1 MRFQGILRRDG
12 NLWLAEVPVFDALTQ
27 GRSRKGALAMVADWF
42 ITMVDRKGFT
52 VEVEAVGRETFEVSA
67 ADARSMIGLMLQ
79 RQRQQSGLS
88 LAQVA
93 QRLGVKSRNAYAR
106 YEQGVSVPTI
116 EKLDE
121 LLRAVAPG
129 RDLVLLQSAAT

>member
-1 MRFQGILRRDG
+1 
-12 NLWLAEVPVFDALTQ
+12 VFDALTQ

-67 ADARSMIGLMLQ
+67 ADARSMISLMLQ

-88 LAQVA
+88 LAQGA

>member
-67 ADARSMIGLMLQ
+67 ADARSMISLML
-79 RQRQQSGLS
+79 QRQQSGLS